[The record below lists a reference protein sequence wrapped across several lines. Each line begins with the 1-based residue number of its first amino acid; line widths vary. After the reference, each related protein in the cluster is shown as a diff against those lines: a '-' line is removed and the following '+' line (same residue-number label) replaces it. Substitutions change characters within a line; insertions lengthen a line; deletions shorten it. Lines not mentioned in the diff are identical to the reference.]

1 MKIFFSRTFAVALVL
16 LVLTATGLW
25 AAGAEEER
33 VAAADKKY
41 VTDPAT
47 GKVVTAPEYGGT
59 ITYAKASMSVHTSV
73 YHHDG
78 AAEPVSGVLE
88 KLGVMDWAIDRDIYS
103 FRTTYKPDFALRG
116 HLAES
121 WETPDPLTY
130 IFHIRRGVQ
139 WQDKA
144 PMNGRELTAYDVEYH
159 YHRYIGIGSGF
170 TEPAERYAA
179 WPFVTLPYE
188 SITATDKYTM
198 VVKLTSPDPDALM
211 TLTTNNKLFIEPP
224 EVIKEKGDLLDWRN
238 VVGTGPFELTDWVD
252 GVSVSWG
259 KNPDYWGYDEK
270 YPENRLPYIDG
281 LTALIMPDEATRIA
295 ALRSGKIDLLAM
307 FVGYGQIASIDQVES
322 LKKTNPELKMEWM
335 SYRSM
340 TSWTVNTSR
349 PPFDDV
355 RVRHAM
361 QMALDLETINNTYW
375 GGQAMTTPQGYF
387 GAGFTGYVTPYEDWP
402 EEIKGYYSYDPEGA
416 EALLDEAGYPRGADG
431 IRFNVVLDVGVP
443 IWDPAYNQVAADYWA
458 KIGVDAKIV
467 TGEWPAIAARVT
479 GDRDFDMYAFISGN
493 EWNPMAQAQQM
504 LSDSSTNWP
513 ALRDPVYE
521 AMVADAAAAT
531 TTEER
536 QRLFKLIDA
545 YNVEEHW
552 YIWGSRVPQFNVV
565 QPWLVGYAGEG
576 ELGETDRQLIA
587 ARVWIDSALK
597 KEMGF

>member
-1 MKIFFSRTFAVALVL
+1 MNRKRSSSKLSATLLALILGASVFMAGQ
-16 LVLTATGLW
+16 VW
-25 AAGAEEER
+25 AA
-33 VAAADKKY
+33 KY
-41 VTDPAT
+41 VTDPST

-59 ITYAKASMSVHTSV
+59 LTFAKASMSPHTSV
-73 YHHDG
+73 YHHDW

-88 KLGVMDWAIDRDIYS
+88 KLGIMDWAIDRDKYS
-103 FRTTYKPDFALRG
+103 FRTTYKPEFALRG

-130 IFHIRRGVQ
+130 IFHIRKGVQ
-139 WQDKA
+139 WHDKA

-170 TEPAERYAA
+170 TEPAERYSK

-198 VVKLTSPDPDALM
+198 VVKLKSPDPEALM
-211 TLTTNNKLFIEPP
+211 TLTINNKLFIEPP

-238 VVGTGPFELTDWVD
+238 MVGTGPFELSDWVD
-252 GVSVSWG
+252 GVSYSYT
-259 KNPDYWGYDEK
+259 KNPNYWGFDPK

-281 LTALIMPDEATRIA
+281 LTGLIMPDEATRIA
-295 ALRSGKIDLLAM
+295 ALRSGKIDALAM
-307 FVGYGQIASIDQVES
+307 FLGYGQIASMDQVKS

-375 GGQAMTTPQGYF
+375 GGHAKTTPQGYM
-387 GAGFTGYVTPYEDWP
+387 GAGFTGYVAPYEDWP

-416 EALLDEAGYPRGADG
+416 EALLDAAGYPRGADG
-431 IRFNVVLDVGVP
+431 IRFSVVLDVGVP
-443 IWDPAYNQVAADYWA
+443 IWDPAYNQLAADYWD
-458 KIGVDAKIV
+458 KIGVDAKIE
-467 TGEWPAIAARVT
+467 TGEWPVIAARVT

-493 EWNPMAQAQQM
+493 EWHPMSQAQQM
-504 LSDSSTNWP
+504 LSDSTTNWP
-513 ALRDPVYE
+513 AVRDAVYE

-536 QRLFKLIDA
+536 QRLFKHIDA
-545 YNVEEHW
+545 YITEKHW
-552 YIWGSRVPQFNVV
+552 YIWGSRVPQFNVF
-565 QPWLVGYAGEG
+565 QPWLVGYAGES
-576 ELGETDRQLIA
+576 ELGETDRLLIA
-587 ARVWIDSALK
+587 SRVWIDSALK
-597 KEMGF
+597 KEMGH